1 MLFNNN
7 RLQAILDKRYEGT
20 RERPQLEDE
29 EGTFLMC
36 FSDFRKIFNK
46 LFVCIDFPD
55 SFVGVRFADEWS
67 ENESGGIPVNNTE
80 DEFLKWAQNPQ
91 YYMKLEKDSDVSI
104 SLLQKDGKILFY
116 NFQEE

>member
-1 MLFNNN
+1 MSIYS
-7 RLQAILDKRYEGT
+7 LQEVLDKRYKNS
-20 RERPQLEDE
+20 REKPKLEEE

-55 SFVGVRFADEWS
+55 SYVGIRCNDEWT
-67 ENESGGIPVNNTE
+67 ENDSGGIPLNNTE
-80 DEFLKWAQNPQ
+80 EEFFRWAQNPQ

-104 SLLQKDGKILFY
+104 SLLQKDGNLIDIITI
-116 NFQEE
+116 